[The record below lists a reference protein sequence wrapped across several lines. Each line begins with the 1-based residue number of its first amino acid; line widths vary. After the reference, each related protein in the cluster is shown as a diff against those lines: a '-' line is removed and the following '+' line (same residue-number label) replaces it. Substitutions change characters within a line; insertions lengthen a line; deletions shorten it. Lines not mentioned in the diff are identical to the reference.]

1 MGIGLCRASARRMSR
16 YGKLRDTALGVREC
30 RLRSQGLMELTWRSP
45 GLQGDRG
52 LLVLRLLGTQAPLDA
67 AEELSGGLW
76 AGPSLGPR
84 G

>member
-16 YGKLRDTALGVREC
+16 HGKLRDTALGAREC

-52 LLVLRLLGTQAPLDA
+52 LLVLRLLKNQVPLEA
-67 AEELSGGLW
+67 AGELRIGW
-76 AGPSLGPR
+76 GPVEWI
-84 G
+84 